1 MKTNSLAAGDFP
13 EIQAF
18 AAKLNEVKFSEF
30 ASFSQK
36 QIEELDLVLTVEI
49 PKLMAVRMDWV
60 KSVHVRAICVCCL
73 HYWVCRLVFVRCYR
87 VKRTRRNRSA
97 PK

>member
-36 QIEELDLVLTVEI
+36 QVEELDLVLTVEI
-49 PKLMAVRMDWV
+49 PKLMAVRRSWV
-60 KSVHVRAICVCCL
+60 KFANVAAICIYC
-73 HYWVCRLVFVRCYR
+73 
-87 VKRTRRNRSA
+87 
-97 PK
+97 

>member
-49 PKLMAVRMDWV
+49 PKLMAVRID
-60 KSVHVRAICVCCL
+60 
-73 HYWVCRLVFVRCYR
+73 
-87 VKRTRRNRSA
+87 
-97 PK
+97 